1 MTVQRMLC
9 YASTV
14 QVIEGN
20 DMIPSI
26 NIYSTVA
33 VYVQIENEVRFA
45 IASGKIKAGDRLP
58 SVREMSEAL
67 GVNPNTVA
75 KSYRDLEV
83 MGLLYTR
90 RGMGVYVNKGV
101 QGKCRE
107 SCGLQITKKLHEVT
121 QEAKAAGLNK
131 KEITSV
137 VSKSFAVD
145 ASPYSEIP
153 KSILA
158 LAKGKK

>member
-1 MTVQRMLC
+1 
-9 YASTV
+9 
-14 QVIEGN
+14 
-20 DMIPSI
+20 MIPSI

-33 VYVQIENEVRFA
+33 VYVQIENEIRFS

-90 RGMGVYVNKGV
+90 RGMGVFVNKGV
-101 QGKCRE
+101 RGKCRE
-107 SCGLQITKKLHEVT
+107 SCGVQITKKLHEVT
-121 QEAKAAGLNK
+121 QEAKAAGLK
-131 KEITSV
+131 KGEIAAV
-137 VSKSFAVD
+137 VSKSFASD
-145 ASPYSEIP
+145 SSPYSEIP
-153 KSILA
+153 KDILA
-158 LAKGKK
+158 LAKGK

>member
-1 MTVQRMLC
+1 MLC
-9 YASTV
+9 YTSTV
-14 QVIEGN
+14 EGIEGN
-20 DMIPSI
+20 DMVPSI

-45 IASGKIKAGDRLP
+45 IASGKIKPGDRLP
-58 SVREMSEAL
+58 SVREMSETL

-90 RGMGVYVNKGV
+90 RGMGVYVN
-101 QGKCRE
+101 QGAQAKCRE
-107 SCGLQITKKLHEVT
+107 SCGLQITEKLHEVT

-131 KEITSV
+131 KEISSV
-137 VSKSFAVD
+137 VSKSFALD
-145 ASPYSEIP
+145 CSPYSEVP

>member
-1 MTVQRMLC
+1 
-9 YASTV
+9 
-14 QVIEGN
+14 
-20 DMIPSI
+20 MIPSI

-33 VYVQIENEVRFA
+33 VYVQIENEIRFA
-45 IASGKIKAGDRLP
+45 IASGKLKSGDQLP
-58 SVREMSEAL
+58 SVRQMSETL

-90 RGMGVYVNKGV
+90 RGMGVYINKGI
-101 QGKCRE
+101 QAKCRD
-107 SCGLQITKKLHEVT
+107 SCGRQITEKLHEVT
-121 QEAKAAGLNK
+121 QEAKAAGLSK
-131 KEITSV
+131 KEITSI
-137 VSKSFAVD
+137 VSKSFALD
-145 ASPYSEIP
+145 SSPYSEIP

>member
-1 MTVQRMLC
+1 MPIVKT
-9 YASTV
+9 
-14 QVIEGN
+14 IEGK
-20 DMIPSI
+20 DMISSI

-33 VYVQIENEVRFA
+33 VYVQIENEIRFA
-45 IASGKIKAGDRLP
+45 IASGKLKSGDQLP
-58 SVREMSEAL
+58 SVRQMSETL
-67 GVNPNTVA
+67 GINPNTVA

-101 QGKCRE
+101 RLKCRD
-107 SCGLQITKKLHEVT
+107 SCGMQITAKLHEVT

-131 KEITSV
+131 REIAAV
-137 VSKSFAVD
+137 VSKSFASD
-145 ASPYSEIP
+145 SSPYSEIP
-153 KSILA
+153 KDILA